1 MVANTAW
8 NIWHFR
14 MALIG
19 RLMEG
24 GHEVSA
30 VAPEDEYAE
39 QIKSVPGITFYALNR
54 LRRSGINPVHDVQLY
69 FELKKIYQTIQ
80 PDIIIHFTH
89 KLNIFGGWAAKHLGL
104 RSYGVVT
111 GLGYGF
117 INHALLRFILSNL
130 YRLSA
135 NTHQDLIFENKEDLQ
150 LFRLQKIIPA
160 HCGVAVNGCGVDSVY
175 YAPPPN
181 RQSDD
186 QIIFLFLGRL
196 LVDKGL
202 LEFLHAAEGIKTDF
216 PQVTFWVAGAV
227 DKFNPAG
234 INPAILEDY
243 IEKGV
248 IDYLGFVEDVRPIL
262 AACTCLVLPSYREAM
277 ARSITEAMAME
288 KPVITTDTAGCR
300 ELIEDQRGG
309 FVVPV
314 KDVPGLAA
322 AMNKMIQ
329 LTNQE
334 RMRLGQVNR
343 DKVNQLYA
351 DPIVVGQYLALLG
364 LAR

>member
-19 RLMEG
+19 RLLEG

-30 VAPEDEYAE
+30 VAPVDEYAE
-39 QIKSVPGITFYALNR
+39 QIKSVPGLTFYVLNK

-69 FELKKIYQTIQ
+69 FELKKLYQSIQ

-117 INHALLRFILSNL
+117 INHGLLRFIMSNL

-135 NTHQDLIFENKEDLQ
+135 HAHHDLIFENKEDLQ
-150 LFRLQKIIPA
+150 LFRTQKIIPA
-160 HCGVAVNGCGVDSVY
+160 HFGTAVNGCGVNCVY
-175 YAPPPN
+175 YAPLPN
-181 RQSDD
+181 SQPAD

-202 LEFLHAAEGIKTDF
+202 LEFLHAAEGIKTNF
-216 PQVTFWVAGAV
+216 PHVKFWVAGAV

-234 INPAILEDY
+234 IDPAILNAY
-243 IEKGV
+243 SEKGV
-248 IDYLGFVEDVRPIL
+248 IDYLGFVEDVRPLL

-300 ELIEDQRGG
+300 ELIEDERGG
-309 FVVPV
+309 FVMPV

-322 AMNKMIQ
+322 AMTKMIQ
-329 LTNQE
+329 LTHQD
-334 RMRLGQVNR
+334 RMRMGQVNR

-351 DPIVVGQYLALLG
+351 DPIVVGQYLALLE
-364 LAR
+364 LVR